1 LSNAYDVGLRDLA
14 KKCAKEL
21 GYDKFFREGV
31 YSMLTGPSYETVTE
45 CRFLLKCGV
54 RRQNKPRDSVKPVKT
69 KKLCVTRRN
78 QETETSN

>member
-1 LSNAYDVGLRDLA
+1 LTCIFLEAIILSNV
-14 KKCAKEL
+14 KCAKEL

-54 RRQNKPRDSVKPVKT
+54 DAT
-69 KKLCVTRRN
+69 GL
-78 QETETSN
+78 

>member
-1 LSNAYDVGLRDLA
+1 MFWLFCRFGPRFPPLSNAYDVGLRDLA

-45 CRFLLKCGV
+45 CRFLLKCEVDATG
-54 RRQNKPRDSVKPVKT
+54 
-69 KKLCVTRRN
+69 L
-78 QETETSN
+78 